1 MIEQNKAY
9 NLDFSLFSPKEL
21 SQQSQ
26 ISELINLAEKYG
38 MLEIE
43 SHFVSAKDKSFLYL
57 VNYICD
63 LEDKHNIPK
72 DIEDI
77 FLNNIFLKEQVNTLL
92 EKRLY
97 SLLNDDASQFSKNIN
112 ILTSILAI
120 GANDKILDSTA
131 DLDFIS
137 IHNLFRFYEF
147 RLKELH
153 EKNNELFKVTFQ
165 SYLILIKM
173 FVDICAINSINLEKT
188 REIIEII
195 DLLTETINIVKF
207 TIALEDEDLS
217 KINNLQGKCL
227 YYFSH
232 LDSISFNENE
242 IEQTLKKYLLTFEK
256 QEDGFVLAKNNHF
269 GYEISILENDEFMI
283 FRNYAS
289 ILLLLLIN
297 ELENIEPSLFI
308 KNEYYKKL
316 VNKFYKI
323 FLIDTVEENSY
334 KIESFKKHLINSFLI
349 KYISNL
355 SLEKRLNLNFIIED
369 FILSNNNFDN
379 KNLETIF
386 RILYFTNNV
395 ENFKFFQII
404 QILINSN
411 KIVNNYYEF
420 YKLQIFDLFIER
432 FINKENSVET
442 TNLFIQISNYLKIN
456 NFDFNLKNILKRL
469 LYKLKEN
476 KITKNNNI
484 DSKSNSSNETNKKS
498 SIKYD
503 LLDDDYELN
512 Y

>member
-188 REIIEII
+188 REIM
-195 DLLTETINIVKF
+195 K
-207 TIALEDEDLS
+207 
-217 KINNLQGKCL
+217 
-227 YYFSH
+227 
-232 LDSISFNENE
+232 
-242 IEQTLKKYLLTFEK
+242 
-256 QEDGFVLAKNNHF
+256 
-269 GYEISILENDEFMI
+269 
-283 FRNYAS
+283 
-289 ILLLLLIN
+289 
-297 ELENIEPSLFI
+297 
-308 KNEYYKKL
+308 
-316 VNKFYKI
+316 
-323 FLIDTVEENSY
+323 
-334 KIESFKKHLINSFLI
+334 
-349 KYISNL
+349 
-355 SLEKRLNLNFIIED
+355 
-369 FILSNNNFDN
+369 
-379 KNLETIF
+379 
-386 RILYFTNNV
+386 
-395 ENFKFFQII
+395 
-404 QILINSN
+404 
-411 KIVNNYYEF
+411 
-420 YKLQIFDLFIER
+420 
-432 FINKENSVET
+432 
-442 TNLFIQISNYLKIN
+442 
-456 NFDFNLKNILKRL
+456 
-469 LYKLKEN
+469 
-476 KITKNNNI
+476 
-484 DSKSNSSNETNKKS
+484 
-498 SIKYD
+498 
-503 LLDDDYELN
+503 
-512 Y
+512 